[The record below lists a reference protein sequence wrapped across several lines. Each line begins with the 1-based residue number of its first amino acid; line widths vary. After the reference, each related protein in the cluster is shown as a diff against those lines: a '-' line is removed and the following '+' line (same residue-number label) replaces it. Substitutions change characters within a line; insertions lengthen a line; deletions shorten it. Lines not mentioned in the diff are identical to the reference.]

1 MKERDSRFPQGVLHE
16 IRKFYYDTAQAN
28 HPGALAA
35 LLSIVPPSQVL
46 LGTDYPFRKPAEEIG
61 GVGAYKFSASE
72 LRAIERE
79 NALRL
84 LPRIA
89 A

>member
-1 MKERDSRFPQGVLHE
+1 MKDRERRLPQGFMHE
-16 IRKFYYDTAQAN
+16 LRKFYYDTAQAN

-35 LLSIVPPSQVL
+35 LLAIVPATQLL
-46 LGTDYPFRKPAEEIG
+46 LGTDYPFRKPVEEVG
-61 GVGAYKFSASE
+61 AVGAYQFSAND

-89 A
+89 